1 MLSSF
6 LDLKL
11 QNNLTK
17 LFFMETSFTNDHF
30 QDCRVVSAPRTAQPQ
45 TLYLDPGSLQ
55 WLPSHWLLPGHQL
68 QVCLMPQ
75 QLKCLITAFLPGTL
89 VRSVISQPSRSIW
102 TGGIWQIPFIILGFV
117 KQPVPIHSI
126 LRISRFSAKHS
137 SFSDQQLHQIYCSI
151 MPSHIAICF
160 PNLSCTYNQC
170 LVLLALTWH
179 LLVSSFAFKV
189 LE

>member
-1 MLSSF
+1 
-6 LDLKL
+6 
-11 QNNLTK
+11 
-17 LFFMETSFTNDHF
+17 METSFTNDHF

-45 TLYLDPGSLQ
+45 TLYLDPGTLQ
-55 WLPSHWLLPGHQL
+55 QLPSHWLLPGHQL

-75 QLKCLITAFLPGTL
+75 QLKCLITAFLPAL
-89 VRSVISQPSRSIW
+89 MRSVISQSSRSIW

-137 SFSDQQLHQIYCSI
+137 SFPDQQLHQIYCSI
-151 MPSHIAICF
+151 MPSHIAVCS
-160 PNLSCTYNQC
+160 PNLSCTYDQC
-170 LVLLALTWH
+170 LVLLALTWR